1 MKCLQCDKHE
11 IHCRGMC
18 NACYTRWKRAGKPPT
33 RFDYKTPVERYRIDC
48 QNNTVLGLLAGKMT
62 HLNIARKYGISEHT
76 ARKYMV
82 HYGLIHPQAKSIK
95 KKDRQTPRQSP
106 AKKMAV
112 SMAWVKNETPRYY
125 LPV

>member
-1 MKCLQCDKHE
+1 MKCLECDKHE

-48 QNNTVLGLLAGKMT
+48 QNGTVLGLLAGKVP
-62 HLNIARKYGISEHT
+62 HLGIARKYGISEHT
-76 ARKYMV
+76 ARKYMI
-82 HYGLIHPQAKSIK
+82 HYGLIIPNAKGTK
-95 KKDRQTPRQSP
+95 KKDRKGTFYTPAQMIALARP
-106 AKKMAV
+106 
-112 SMAWVKNETPRYY
+112 WVKNETPRYY